1 MTQRLKVLVACE
13 FSGIVREAFN
23 RLGHEATSCDLLD
36 TEIPGDHMIHDAI
49 DVAESDDWDVIVTH
63 APCTFLTL
71 AGVRWLYKPWPVV
84 KGQPKRKGH
93 SKEIDPVRWQKML
106 DACQFFARLYHN
118 PAPKLAAENPIM
130 HGHAVRELERL
141 GVPAFTQSV
150 QPYQFGHLE
159 TKRTC
164 LWLRGLPELV
174 ETDNVEAAMRK
185 LPKSQTN
192 LVHLASPGPDRW
204 LLRSRTYPG
213 IAEAMAHQW
222 GGRVTSKTFPVLKP
236 AALSPLVGPTPA
248 PLTSGNPVSSTHNHK
263 NK

>member
-23 RLGHEATSCDLLD
+23 RLGHDATSCDLLD
-36 TEIPGDHMIHDAI
+36 TEIPGDHIIHDAR
-49 DVAESDDWDVIVTH
+49 DVADSENWDLIVTH
-63 APCTFLTL
+63 APCTFLTN
-71 AGVRWLYKPWPVV
+71 AGVRWLYKRGP
-84 KGQPKRKGH
+84 GGKGH
-93 SKEIDPVRWQKML
+93 TMEKDPARWQAML
-106 DACQFFARLYHN
+106 DGCAFFAALYHSN
-118 PAPKLAAENPIM
+118 TPRLCAENPVM
-130 HGHAVRELERL
+130 HGHAVKELARL
-141 GVPAFTQSV
+141 GVPVFSQSV

-164 LWLRGLPELV
+164 LWLRGLPKLV
-174 ETDNVEAAMRK
+174 GTEDVEKQMRA

-204 LLRSRTYPG
+204 LMRSRTYPG

-236 AALSPLVGPTPA
+236 DALSPLAGPTPA
-248 PLTSGNPVSSTHNHK
+248 PLASGIPVSSTPNHK
-263 NK
+263 TT